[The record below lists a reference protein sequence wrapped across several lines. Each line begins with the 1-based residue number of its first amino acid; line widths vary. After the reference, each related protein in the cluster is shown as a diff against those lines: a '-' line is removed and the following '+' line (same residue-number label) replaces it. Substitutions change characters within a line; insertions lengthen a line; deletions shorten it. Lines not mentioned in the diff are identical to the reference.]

1 MKRFLLA
8 ATLALGA
15 AGFGPLPAALAAG
28 CYICTSGS
36 PCQQCR
42 YSSDTQAERK
52 KCRDSGCK
60 IGGTKS
66 CSTAANIKTCRASL
80 GIGRPQYA
88 DIEALLDPAR

>member
-1 MKRFLLA
+1 MKRLLFA
-8 ATLALGA
+8 AALVLGT
-15 AGFGPLPAALAAG
+15 AGFGSPAFADG

-42 YSSDTQAERK
+42 YTGSDSQAERK
-52 KCRDSGCK
+52 KCQDSGCK

-80 GIGRPQYA
+80 GIRSPQHA
-88 DIEALLDPAR
+88 GVEVLLDFPR